1 MHLVGLA
8 LGSVAPAR
16 LRASGAAPLAAPGGH
31 SLGGERGS
39 RGEREATGTEPGAGT
54 GIFITPVISLRG
66 ARLQGFPS
74 PAALCTT
81 LRPVR
86 GGRRRV
92 PGAGVWR
99 REGMRRGRGR
109 RSQVERSGTP
119 TRGARAPGP
128 RIPAASHAPT
138 AALGLEPTRRGI
150 QLRACSRVPRAAT
163 ETGGYSVE
171 VSSRPLR
178 LCRTPAPRPST
189 LAGAGGRDPISR
201 LLPEAPQ
208 APLSLPGA
216 GDSRGGESRRESP
229 RRAVLPRGT
238 SPGRAA
244 PLGKAL
250 VRRLWLEETV
260 LVVMVALTDLLR
272 S

>member
-31 SLGGERGS
+31 SLGGERGR
-39 RGEREATGTEPGAGT
+39 RGEREATRTEPGAGT

-66 ARLQGFPS
+66 ARLLGFPS

-99 REGMRRGRGR
+99 REGMRQGGGGGARW
-109 RSQVERSGTP
+109 SGAAP
-119 TRGARAPGP
+119 RRGARARPGH
-128 RIPAASHAPT
+128 ASQRVLTRPT
-138 AALGLEPTRRGI
+138 AAPGLGPTRRGA
-150 QLRACSRVPRAAT
+150 QLRACGRVPRGRDGN
-163 ETGGYSVE
+163 GGLQRGSE
-171 VSSRPLR
+171 FPSSPPLPHACAPAQHSRRRGRAGPNFQVPFRRPRRLR
-178 LCRTPAPRPST
+178 SHNPAP
-189 LAGAGGRDPISR
+189 GI
-201 LLPEAPQ
+201 
-208 APLSLPGA
+208 PGE
-216 GDSRGGESRRESP
+216 ESRRESP

-244 PLGKAL
+244 QLGKAL
-250 VRRLWLEETV
+250 VRRLWLEKTV
-260 LVVMVALTDLLR
+260 LVVMVVLTDLLK